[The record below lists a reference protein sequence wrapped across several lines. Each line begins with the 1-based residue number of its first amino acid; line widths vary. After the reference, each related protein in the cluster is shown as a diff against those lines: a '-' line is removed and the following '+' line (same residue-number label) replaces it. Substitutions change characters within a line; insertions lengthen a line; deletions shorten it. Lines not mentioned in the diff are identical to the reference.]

1 MAIPYAKIGPDQLD
15 LEALSQRLI
24 AENGIVTKASGIPS
38 NIADSVEEIDG
49 VSSSN
54 IAKAHISE
62 DDESYKWQSGFT
74 DEENNKDQDPSN
86 SVDDTKGKYDDWM
99 NSLYDD
105 LGINSKTGY
114 PIVPLEE
121 LEDDKVL
128 MNYKKPAYLRKNL

>member
-1 MAIPYAKIGPDQLD
+1 MKNKLITEFVNTTDRDNVEVIYGFSYDDTLGEEVRLTLLATLD
-15 LEALSQRLI
+15 VSPVPQ
-24 AENGIVTKASGIPS
+24 
-38 NIADSVEEIDG
+38 EI
-49 VSSSN
+49 
-54 IAKAHISE
+54 I
-62 DDESYKWQSGFT
+62 
-74 DEENNKDQDPSN
+74 DEENNKNQDPSN

-128 MNYKKPAYLRKNL
+128 MNYKKPAYLRKKL